1 MTTTNDQNDPKTL
14 EALISRMRETL
25 GFAESLLEPKDDE
38 SSEPTFDQ
46 RGDPKLASEMT
57 TTRMLVY
64 WIGCAGLQTAAQRLG
79 PGQRIDRIGCTTE
92 RDLADRLSATSA
104 DAYGSWARDA
114 TGVLASEPG
123 FERWIMQRIGATRG
137 ALDPAVMVRT
147 RSIEIQL
154 PAGMT
159 RRWFDRALHT
169 ALSPW
174 CLATRIPG
182 CNPIYPVFG
191 RCRTD
196 VESARTLRRS
206 GSALRRGPASCP
218 RREDPEELPRESGP
232 ISSGRAQRSRPEILC
247 DDGAGDRRTGARN
260 EVARPGACCPIAIA
274 GRKNAVTDTDD
285 ESRSAARH
293 ARETE
298 TAAPTQH
305 GLKLP
310 RLCAS
315 SVVKR
320 GAELG

>member
-174 CLATRIPG
+174 CLATRIPAATRYTRYSVG
-182 CNPIYPVFG
+182 
-191 RCRTD
+191 
-196 VESARTLRRS
+196 VERMSK
-206 GSALRRGPASCP
+206 ALELYVGLDP
-218 RREDPEELPRESGP
+218 RYD
-232 ISSGRAQRSRPEILC
+232 
-247 DDGAGDRRTGARN
+247 GDRLLALVEKILKSYRAK
-260 EVARPGACCPIAIA
+260 AAQSHPDA
-274 GRKNAVTDTDD
+274 
-285 ESRSAARH
+285 RSAPVPKSCATMARAIGGP
-293 ARETE
+293 ARETKSLDQE
-298 TAAPTQH
+298 RVAPSRLPVAKTRLRIQTMSPAQRRAMRAR
-305 GLKLP
+305 LKQQ
-310 RLCAS
+310 RL
-315 SVVKR
+315 R
-320 GAELG
+320 NTG